1 MAPAARA
8 KNANNAKDANN
19 AKKNQVSLDLVVNRK
34 RRTFTGP
41 PFRRLI
47 DVLREDFGLTG
58 TKEGCGEGECGA
70 CTVLVDGEPVNSCLI
85 PVCQVEGQSI
95 RTVESLGRPDAL
107 NPLQE
112 RFLHGGGA
120 QCGICT
126 PGMLMTATAWVE
138 NGGSDDPADI
148 RRVLAGNLCRCT
160 GYQHIV
166 DAVAAAVRERRK
178 PARRTPANREAAIPK
193 TATRKA
199 TAPKATARKT
209 TARKVTAR
217 KVTARKQART
227 AGPQKRGRRA

>member
-1 MAPAARA
+1 MAAPTRSVQKQKPA
-8 KNANNAKDANN
+8 KI
-19 AKKNQVSLDLVVNRK
+19 DLVVNRK
-34 RRTFTGP
+34 RRTFTGA

-107 NPLQE
+107 NTLQQQ
-112 RFLHGGGA
+112 FLHGGGA

-126 PGMLMTATAWVE
+126 PGMLMTATAWIE
-138 NGGSDDPADI
+138 QGGSADPGDI

-166 DAVAAAVRERRK
+166 DAVASAVRERKKPVTRK
-178 PARRTPANREAAIPK
+178 PATRRPA
-193 TATRKA
+193 
-199 TAPKATARKT
+199 ARKPEET
-209 TARKVTAR
+209 KAVM
-217 KVTARKQART
+217 
-227 AGPQKRGRRA
+227 KRGRRG